1 MAKDTIFRV
10 SCILAVVFLSINSIA
25 CSSQDDDRKVYI
37 VYMGSLPTETSEI
50 YSPTSHHLSLLQD
63 VVGDER
69 SASVSIVRSYKR
81 SFNGF
86 AAKLTKQEAEKLA
99 KKDGVLS
106 VFPSQTYHVQTTK
119 SWDYIGLPNTV
130 KRNPTVEGNTIIGVI
145 DSGVYPNSESFSDKG
160 FGPPPSKWKGSCNG
174 GTNFTCNNKLIG
186 ARYYV
191 STEDTAV
198 DASGHGTH
206 TASTAAG
213 NAVEG
218 ASFFGLANG
227 TARGAVPSSRIAI
240 YRVCDSQDSCE
251 GAGILAA
258 FDDAIADGVDIIT
271 VSLGG
276 QFPTPFDVDS
286 IAIGS
291 FHAMSNGIL
300 VTHSAGNSGPDRQTV
315 ASVAPW
321 VLTVAAN
328 TIDRK
333 FISKLELNDG
343 TVLTGIA
350 VNSFPSSL
358 SNSALVF
365 GDQVAKSCDEGSA
378 RLCFAR
384 CLDMQKVSGK
394 ILVCQSG
401 DSSVATVAAIF
412 NASGVILMQD
422 FPDTAFV
429 FPLPAV
435 ALDNTAFEKLMSYYN
450 STRNPQGR
458 ILKGETV
465 PDSAAPVTA
474 SFSSRGPNAITPD
487 IMKPDVSAP
496 GVDILAAY
504 PPDVPPS
511 KGGGDDRR
519 VKFNVISGTSMSCP
533 HVAGAAAYVKTFHPD
548 WSPSA
553 IKSALM
559 TTGQINPIKAA
570 DPGLVYEITKDDYV
584 NLLCSLGINIRR
596 IDGNS
601 TCPKGAKNITEAELN
616 YPSLIFKAPVSKPFK
631 LALSR
636 TVTNV
641 GPPNST
647 YKAKAI
653 SASNVNITVVPEI
666 LSFKSIHEK
675 KSFTVEIS
683 GSGFKSGT
691 LLSEELDSADSLAG
705 AFPNFKSKLQVQ
717 LGDGPSTGVT
727 TFRLVKALI
736 SFAWKEILIMALRA
750 LIYTVASFVGPY
762 LIEAFVQCLS
772 RGSGSLSC
780 SKWALRLCGSS
791 CNDLREGP
799 DPFMPVKTGPD
810 KRRDIN
816 FVSIDAERVGDFV
829 WYMHDPL
836 MVLLQVTLALII
848 LYKNLGLGAIA
859 SLVATILVMLAN
871 LPLASLQEKFQEGL
885 MKSKDKRMKATLEI
899 LRNMK
904 ILKLQ
909 AWEMKFLSKI
919 RELRGIEVGW
929 LKKFVYTCALTS
941 FVFWGAPTFVT
952 VATFVACMLMGIPLE
967 SGKILSALA
976 TFRILQEP
984 IYNLS
989 LIPSQ
994 W

>member
-1 MAKDTIFRV
+1 MRGK
-10 SCILAVVFLSINSIA
+10 
-25 CSSQDDDRKVYI
+25 YH
-37 VYMGSLPTETSEI
+37 YLPWNHF
-50 YSPTSHHLSLLQD
+50 PRP
-63 VVGDER
+63 G

-559 TTGQINPIKAA
+559 TTASKIRDITTEGDPSRFEFSYGSGQINPIKAA

-691 LLSEELDSADSLAG
+691 LLSEEVLWSDGIHSVRSPIIVL
-705 AFPNFKSKLQVQ
+705 PN
-717 LGDGPSTGVT
+717 
-727 TFRLVKALI
+727 
-736 SFAWKEILIMALRA
+736 
-750 LIYTVASFVGPY
+750 
-762 LIEAFVQCLS
+762 
-772 RGSGSLSC
+772 
-780 SKWALRLCGSS
+780 
-791 CNDLREGP
+791 
-799 DPFMPVKTGPD
+799 
-810 KRRDIN
+810 
-816 FVSIDAERVGDFV
+816 
-829 WYMHDPL
+829 
-836 MVLLQVTLALII
+836 
-848 LYKNLGLGAIA
+848 
-859 SLVATILVMLAN
+859 
-871 LPLASLQEKFQEGL
+871 
-885 MKSKDKRMKATLEI
+885 
-899 LRNMK
+899 
-904 ILKLQ
+904 
-909 AWEMKFLSKI
+909 
-919 RELRGIEVGW
+919 
-929 LKKFVYTCALTS
+929 
-941 FVFWGAPTFVT
+941 
-952 VATFVACMLMGIPLE
+952 
-967 SGKILSALA
+967 
-976 TFRILQEP
+976 
-984 IYNLS
+984 
-989 LIPSQ
+989 
-994 W
+994 